1 MIISL
6 RKPKCLAKGAFALV
20 AGAAFLASA
29 AMPARAGM
37 GPGNALFGSYESGQ
51 SGILT
56 SSSAHSLAGST
67 GSVSTD
73 PADPETA
80 VGDATL
86 RLIDPVGNANFSL
99 GPVVNECA
107 MIYVFDDDEEMG
119 ECCGCPITPAGM
131 NTFSFQANLLSNWG
145 GGNVA
150 TGDGM
155 IAVRAATI
163 NNTKCTEFGFPTATN
178 PACNGGCDPT
188 TGYDVNGP
196 LLGSIVE
203 PVEITTSGVG
213 SQSDVVEIPLFSDAS
228 GDVTNNHYLITQCIA
243 LVGNGSGT
251 GICNCPTGSSSGL

>member
-1 MIISL
+1 VSISL
-6 RKPKCLAKGAFALV
+6 RKPKWLTKGALALV

-37 GPGNALFGSYESGQ
+37 GPGNALFGSYESDP

-56 SSSAHSLAGST
+56 SSSVRTDGI
-67 GSVSTD
+67 STD
-73 PADPETA
+73 PADPEIGI
-80 VGDATL
+80 GDAIL
-86 RLIDPVGNANFSL
+86 RLIDPVGNANFSF

-145 GGNVA
+145 NGNVA

-155 IAVRAATI
+155 IAVRAAVI
-163 NNTKCTEFGFPTATN
+163 NNTKCTSFGFPN
-178 PACNGGCDPT
+178 KLSPACNGGCDPS

-203 PVEITTSGVG
+203 PLEITTSGVG
-213 SQSDVVEIPLFSDAS
+213 SQSNVVEIPLFSDAA
-228 GDVTNNHYLITQCIA
+228 GDVTNNHYLITQCTA